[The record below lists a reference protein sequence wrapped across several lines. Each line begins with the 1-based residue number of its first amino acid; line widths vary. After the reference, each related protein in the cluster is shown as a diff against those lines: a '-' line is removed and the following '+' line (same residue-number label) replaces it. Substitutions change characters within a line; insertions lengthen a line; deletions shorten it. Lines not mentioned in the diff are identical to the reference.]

1 LEDHA
6 EQILALH
13 AEKPDRSLLETV
25 GELCKRR
32 IKTSKS
38 ALSRFFLRHNI
49 TYKKSL
55 QAAERERTDVAR
67 ARRRWIREQGML
79 DPARLVFIDETS
91 INTSMTRLR
100 GRSLRGEPV
109 VDRVPLQHW
118 TTITFVAAL
127 RHDKM
132 VAPMVIEGA
141 MNAELFRAYVVQ
153 FLVPTLK
160 RNDIVILDHLQAHKT
175 PGVREAIE
183 RAGAELRYL
192 PQYSPDLNP
201 IETPFHSFKEFL
213 RKVAARSVPALYRA
227 IRCYLRTLT
236 PQEIANHFRHA
247 GYASI

>member
-1 LEDHA
+1 
-6 EQILALH
+6 
-13 AEKPDRSLLETV
+13 
-25 GELCKRR
+25 
-32 IKTSKS
+32 
-38 ALSRFFLRHNI
+38 
-49 TYKKSL
+49 
-55 QAAERERTDVAR
+55 VAR
-67 ARRRWIREQGML
+67 ARRRWIREQGLL

-100 GRSLRGEPV
+100 GRSLRGEPL

-141 MNAELFRAYVVQ
+141 MNAELFRAYVAQ

-175 PGVREAIE
+175 PGVQEAIE

-213 RKVAARSVPALYRA
+213 RKVGARTVPALYRV
-227 IRCYLRTLT
+227 IRMYLRTLT
-236 PQEIANHFRHA
+236 AQEIANHFRHA

>member
-1 LEDHA
+1 
-6 EQILALH
+6 
-13 AEKPDRSLLETV
+13 V
-25 GELCKRR
+25 
-32 IKTSKS
+32 
-38 ALSRFFLRHNI
+38 LSRGFSSATASPI
-49 TYKKSL
+49 KKSL
-55 QAAERERTDVAR
+55 QAAERERADVAR

-100 GRSLRGEPV
+100 GRSPRGEPV
-109 VDRVPLQHW
+109 IDRVPLAHW

-141 MNAELFRAYVVQ
+141 MTAELFRAYVEQ
-153 FLVPTLK
+153 FLVPILK
-160 RNDIVILDHLQAHKT
+160 RNDIVVLDHLQAHKT

-183 RAGAELRYL
+183 RARATLRYL

-227 IRCYLRTLT
+227 IRSYLRTLT
-236 PQEIANHFRHA
+236 TQEIANHFRHA
-247 GYASI
+247 GYASF

>member
-1 LEDHA
+1 VL
-6 EQILALH
+6 
-13 AEKPDRSLLETV
+13 
-25 GELCKRR
+25 
-32 IKTSKS
+32 
-38 ALSRFFLRHNI
+38 
-49 TYKKSL
+49 
-55 QAAERERTDVAR
+55 
-67 ARRRWIREQGML
+67 
-79 DPARLVFIDETS
+79 IDETS

-100 GRSLRGEPV
+100 GRSPRGEPV
-109 VDRVPLQHW
+109 IDRVPFAHW

-141 MNAELFRAYVVQ
+141 MTAELFRAYVEQ

-183 RAGAELRYL
+183 RARATLQYL

-213 RKVAARSVPALYRA
+213 RSVAERTVPGLYRA
-227 IRCYLRTLT
+227 IRSYLRDLS

>member
-1 LEDHA
+1 
-6 EQILALH
+6 
-13 AEKPDRSLLETV
+13 
-25 GELCKRR
+25 
-32 IKTSKS
+32 
-38 ALSRFFLRHNI
+38 
-49 TYKKSL
+49 
-55 QAAERERTDVAR
+55 
-67 ARRRWIREQGML
+67 ML

-109 VDRVPLQHW
+109 VDRVPFQHW

-183 RAGAELRYL
+183 RVGAELRYL
-192 PQYSPDLNP
+192 PQ
-201 IETPFHSFKEFL
+201 
-213 RKVAARSVPALYRA
+213 
-227 IRCYLRTLT
+227 
-236 PQEIANHFRHA
+236 
-247 GYASI
+247 